1 MVSFISSISSCLYD
15 ATLLAEISDVKDNEI
30 ELKIREEDISILY
43 IIQHELLKEKSV
55 DFAGVILK
63 HPLIKDYIMRVTT
76 KRKDPMEV
84 IHDASTSATEYS
96 KDFSSMVKSALKK

>member
-1 MVSFISSISSCLYD
+1 MQV
-15 ATLLAEISDVKDNEI
+15 EISDVKDTEI

-55 DFAGVILK
+55 DFAGVIQK
-63 HPLIKDYIMRVTT
+63 HPLAKEYQMRVAT

-84 IHDASTSATEYS
+84 VQDASASAQEYS
-96 KDFSSMVKSALKK
+96 KEFFSMVKSALKK

>member
-1 MVSFISSISSCLYD
+1 MH
-15 ATLLAEISDVKDNEI
+15 AEIADVKDNEI

-55 DFAGVILK
+55 EFAGVIQK
-63 HPLIKDYIMRVTT
+63 HPLTNEYQMRVAT

-84 IHDASTSATEYS
+84 IQDASTSAQDYS
-96 KDFSSMVKSALKK
+96 KDLITMIKSALKK